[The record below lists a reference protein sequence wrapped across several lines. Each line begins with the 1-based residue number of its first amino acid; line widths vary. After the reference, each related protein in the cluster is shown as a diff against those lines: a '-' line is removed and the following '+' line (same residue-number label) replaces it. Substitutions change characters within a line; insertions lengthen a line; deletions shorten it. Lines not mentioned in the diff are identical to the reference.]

1 MDEPE
6 VPVRQ
11 RGEKEVLRMNENE
24 RELDV
29 LGIEPRPWWS
39 VRLALLVALIALS
52 GVLLALL
59 AQPELLDHGF
69 TLAGL

>member
-1 MDEPE
+1 
-6 VPVRQ
+6 
-11 RGEKEVLRMNENE
+11 MNENE
-24 RELDV
+24 MELDV
-29 LGIEPRPWWS
+29 FEIEPRPWWS

-69 TLAGL
+69 KLAGL